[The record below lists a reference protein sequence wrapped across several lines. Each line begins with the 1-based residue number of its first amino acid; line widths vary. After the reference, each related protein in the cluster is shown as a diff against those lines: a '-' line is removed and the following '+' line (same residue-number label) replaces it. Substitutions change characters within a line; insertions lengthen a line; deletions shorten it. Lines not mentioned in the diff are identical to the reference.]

1 MRQKRLYILW
11 TALFAVLLA
20 GCNSIQ
26 QVLKNNDPM
35 QMYQLGIKY
44 YNQQKWNKASMLFD
58 AASPYFNASDKEDS
72 LAFMNAHCKFKQ
84 RDYGAAASALED
96 FRRKFGRSVFIEDA
110 EGILALSYFYLSPGP
125 KRDQSMTTQAL
136 VAVNEFLSHYPDSE
150 QAEKFRSINREL
162 TERLHDKAY
171 LNAYTYYKIGRY
183 KAAIIALKNAV
194 KLYPESRHREE
205 IMYLIVKASSKLAE
219 NSVRD
224 KQTDRYLSMLDSY
237 YSFVAEF
244 PESEY
249 LREVERLAQHA
260 KNYLERNKKN
270 EENTK
275 NNK

>member
-11 TALFAVLLA
+11 TALFAVLST
-20 GCNSIQ
+20 GCNSVQ

-35 QMYQLGIKY
+35 QMYRLGIKY
-44 YNQQKWNKASMLFD
+44 YDEQKWNKASMLFD
-58 AASPYFNASDKEDS
+58 AASPYFSGSDKEDS
-72 LAFMNAHCKFKQ
+72 LAFMNAHAKFKQ
-84 RDYGAAASALED
+84 RDYGTAASALED

-125 KRDQSMTTQAL
+125 TRDQAMTTQAL
-136 VAVNEFLSHYPDSE
+136 VAVNEFISHYPNSAQTDR
-150 QAEKFRSINREL
+150 FREMDRQL

-183 KAAIIALKNAV
+183 KAAIIALKNAA

-219 NSVRD
+219 NSIRA

-244 PESEY
+244 PESEHR
-249 LREVERLAQHA
+249 RELDRLAQHG
-260 KNYLERNKKN
+260 KSYLERNKKT

-275 NNK
+275 K